1 MILEYCENGDLR
13 NVITELQKL
22 SIEERINRVWIL
34 LAHIA
39 RAIDFLHSDNIIHRD
54 IKPENIFLSQDGSV
68 RLGDLH
74 LAKDIS
80 QNNFYNKIQG
90 TNIYMAVE
98 IRLTNRMTYASDIF
112 SFGIVLFEL
121 ITGQHPFAFNT
132 DNEQSIID
140 NIQKGDY
147 QELPDWVPDE
157 IKMIVMNMLS
167 NNSSKR
173 PTCKAIMEI
182 EKHPYFTQLDS
193 DGVIRRIT
201 EDVLANE
208 SVGINYKDL
217 TIKLMDLLQP
227 HGIKL
232 PKDLQLQIIAQIHS
246 KAIPQKIE
254 EVSDALE
261 ALSILAENQE
271 HHEMIVGRGG
281 IIMPSEYIQQRID
294 GKQFD
299 SRITNNSLQLLQNLF
314 IFGTQQIQELIQ
326 TSIPTEIR
334 IKLKLDKDNEYYKQ
348 EQQLLSAFIDAEG
361 MKELKQIRKIIEIR
375 DRSELISLIKAGLM
389 IKLTD
394 ELNKTL
400 EENDCEGKRII
411 IADILH
417 RVTFD
422 NSEAKQIIIDETN
435 FADNYLR
442 FLNKLPLNQMFIEL
456 LDALWELSVVQP
468 SELKRVLFSKGI
480 IQTLMKIVQLKDI
493 FIRLKCGQ
501 VIQNIIIQG
510 LIGLKI
516 GDQNPYLKP
525 LIDDGTAEM
534 LIKIMK
540 DKEQFDIHW
549 QTARNITR
557 LYKAQQVPQLISK
570 DVIKQLKK
578 DNDFEGLSLIAEC
591 PDNIEL

>member
-1 MILEYCENGDLR
+1 
-13 NVITELQKL
+13 
-22 SIEERINRVWIL
+22 
-34 LAHIA
+34 
-39 RAIDFLHSDNIIHRD
+39 
-54 IKPENIFLSQDGSV
+54 
-68 RLGDLH
+68 
-74 LAKDIS
+74 
-80 QNNFYNKIQG
+80 
-90 TNIYMAVE
+90 
-98 IRLTNRMTYASDIF
+98 
-112 SFGIVLFEL
+112 
-121 ITGQHPFAFNT
+121 
-132 DNEQSIID
+132 
-140 NIQKGDY
+140 
-147 QELPDWVPDE
+147 
-157 IKMIVMNMLS
+157 
-167 NNSSKR
+167 
-173 PTCKAIMEI
+173 
-182 EKHPYFTQLDS
+182 
-193 DGVIRRIT
+193 
-201 EDVLANE
+201 
-208 SVGINYKDL
+208 
-217 TIKLMDLLQP
+217 
-227 HGIKL
+227 
-232 PKDLQLQIIAQIHS
+232 
-246 KAIPQKIE
+246 
-254 EVSDALE
+254 
-261 ALSILAENQE
+261 
-271 HHEMIVGRGG
+271 
-281 IIMPSEYIQQRID
+281 MPSEYIQQRID

-375 DRSELISLIKAGLM
+375 DRSELIELIKAGLM

-456 LDALWELSVVQP
+456 LDALWELSIVHP

-549 QTARNITR
+549 QTAQNIAR

-570 DVIKQLKK
+570 DVIKMSRQHRIDPFKQL
-578 DNDFEGLSLIAEC
+578 
-591 PDNIEL
+591 